1 MHMLPGKRRFE
12 ACEVLE
18 LLACHMLAKT
28 LWKGPDVV
36 AVVVRIGL
44 AGVVVIVV
52 VTIGIIKNGKLCV
65 SISTG

>member
-1 MHMLPGKRRFE
+1 
-12 ACEVLE
+12 
-18 LLACHMLAKT
+18 MLAKT

-36 AVVVRIGL
+36 AIVVRIGL

-52 VTIGIIKNGKLCV
+52 VTVGIIKNGKLCV